1 MKLQVRIC
9 IYCRRHYYL
18 SLKIAE
24 LSIIQDEIGENPILL
39 LDDVMSELD
48 LERVNSLF
56 HIVNDY
62 QVFITCTDINS
73 ILKFDCLTKNIKL

>member
-1 MKLQVRIC
+1 M
-9 IYCRRHYYL
+9 

-24 LSIIQDEIGENPILL
+24 MEIVKEEIGENPILL

-48 LERVNSLF
+48 FERINSIF
-56 HIVNDY
+56 NIVKDY

-73 ILKFDCLTKNIKL
+73 ILKFDCLTKNIKLYNIENGNVKKDLKN